1 MTGISEPARIR
12 QALDTTEAAMKVALL
27 LTAIS
32 ASFYLWKHISS
43 ELGMVCLWSAV
54 SITAMLVYRARKR
67 KLKALDSD

>member
-1 MTGISEPARIR
+1 
-12 QALDTTEAAMKVALL
+12 MKVALL